1 MTDVIVIGGGIAGC
15 STAWYLAADGVD
27 VLLLEQADLCDGAS
41 GANSGNLHV
50 QIQAEPFAEFGPEWA
65 RRFAPAIPFYL
76 ASMALWDEAAA
87 TFGQDLAIRRVGG
100 VMVAMNEPELAM
112 LAEKASIETAAGA
125 PVEMVSREDL
135 QRRAPYISEDAVGGL
150 YCPAEGMADPLHAT
164 TAYAAAA
171 EEAGAT
177 LLRGARVT
185 AIEKTSRGFDVYT
198 DSGTHSARRIVN
210 AAGTEVHRVAAMV
223 GAIVDSTAFPIQVG
237 VTEPMA
243 PTVGHLVYSCGEPLT
258 VKQTHKDTVII
269 GGGWPASVGR
279 AGNAQVDPASL
290 GSNVN
295 VAVRTIPALADARI
309 VRAWAGWV
317 NGNDSWLPVLGELPG
332 VSGFFINYVPWM
344 GFSGSPAAARIVAS
358 LVQDQAP
365 PVEFDVAPFRPPA

>member
-15 STAWYLAADGVD
+15 STAWYLARDGVD
-27 VLLLEQADLCDGAS
+27 VLLLEQTDLCDGAS

-50 QIQAEPFAEFGPEWA
+50 QIQAEPFAEFGAGWA

-87 TFGQDLAIRRVGG
+87 TFEQDLAIRRVGG

-125 PVEMVSREDL
+125 PVEMLSREDL
-135 QRRAPYISEDAVGGL
+135 QQHAPCISADAVGGL
-150 YCPAEGMADPLHAT
+150 YCPAEGMADPLQAT

-171 EEAGAT
+171 KEAGAT

-185 AIEKTSRGFDVYT
+185 AIEQTSRGFDVYT
-198 DSGTHSARRIVN
+198 DSGTRSARRIVN
-210 AAGTEVHRVAAMV
+210 AAGTEVDRVAAMV
-223 GAIVDSTAFPIQVG
+223 GANVDSTAFPIQVG

-290 GSNVN
+290 GGNVN

-332 VSGFFINYVPWM
+332 VGGFFINYVPWM

-358 LVQDQAP
+358 LVQDQVP